1 MEIASI
7 PADQLTFARMRE
19 EVSLAVENEI
29 QSHVTDYEISDEDYV
44 SVAHQ
49 AWAKFYSSAIQY
61 HQAGL
66 KPMGLIS
73 DAGSGLVTIL
83 KKSGMSFVRPLDAL
97 EHLVLSEGDTAGRS
111 ADALFSD
118 TSLLNDD
125 LPLANDVVN
134 LMKAVALVDSL
145 VSGEH
150 RENFSFS
157 LRRLISPDQAAR
169 RIVKDILSG
178 AAMETAADDRD
189 EEDLDAYLVNP
200 INFTQELSTRLQQ
213 VKDVAKALEVLLV
226 ILELDRGIVAYD
238 ANNSNDAMEE
248 DVNNSRGSNHVS
260 NDDIR
265 NVFASPL
272 GISVVTESLAQ
283 LSLIRFELARNLVVL
298 QLLMLECGL
307 SDSVS
312 ADTAELIHSTFLP
325 RTVVM
330 AHCYYVV
337 VWLTETTATE
347 PPANSL

>member
-49 AWAKFYSSAIQY
+49 AWAKFYSSTIQY

-83 KKSGMSFVRPLDAL
+83 KKSAMSFVRPLDAL
-97 EHLVLSEGDTAGRS
+97 EYLVLSEGDTAGRS

-118 TSLLNDD
+118 TSMLNDA
-125 LPLANDVVN
+125 LALANDVVN

-150 RENFSFS
+150 RDNFSFS

-178 AAMETAADDRD
+178 AAMEAATEDR
-189 EEDLDAYLVNP
+189 EEDDLDVYLTNP

-213 VKDVAKALEVLLV
+213 VKDVAKATTKE
-226 ILELDRGIVAYD
+226 IVAALGGKAD
-238 ANNSNDAMEE
+238 AKT
-248 DVNNSRGSNHVS
+248 
-260 NDDIR
+260 
-265 NVFASPL
+265 
-272 GISVVTESLAQ
+272 VTAAVT
-283 LSLIRFELARNLVVL
+283 ARLK
-298 QLLMLECGL
+298 GG
-307 SDSVS
+307 
-312 ADTAELIHSTFLP
+312 A
-325 RTVVM
+325 
-330 AHCYYVV
+330 
-337 VWLTETTATE
+337 
-347 PPANSL
+347 